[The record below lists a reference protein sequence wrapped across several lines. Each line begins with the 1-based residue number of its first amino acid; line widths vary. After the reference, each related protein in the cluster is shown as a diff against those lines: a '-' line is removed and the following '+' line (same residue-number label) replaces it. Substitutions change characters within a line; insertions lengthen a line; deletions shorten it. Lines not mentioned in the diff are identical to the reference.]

1 MSDALPYDPAPLTHL
16 LNAAYDN
23 QDDRDRL
30 SYDRIVVRR
39 DTLERLESLL
49 RKGYD
54 RHHMRE
60 IKQAVDTVHHL
71 LGHAP

>member
-1 MSDALPYDPAPLTHL
+1 MSDVLPYDPAPLARMLT
-16 LNAAYDN
+16 AAYDN
-23 QDDRDRL
+23 QDDRDRV

-54 RHHMRE
+54 RYHMRE

-71 LGHAP
+71 LGSAH